1 MTSENKENL
10 AQILEKLFSLH
21 RFGIKPGLERT
32 EMLLAILG
40 NPHQLFPSVHVAG
53 TNGKGSTCSFIA
65 ASLAA
70 GGYKVGL
77 YTSPHIHR
85 FNERIRINGH
95 EIDNE
100 SIIRLAKPLLAE
112 AEKQHTTFF
121 EITTAMA
128 FAYFAEQQVD
138 IAIIETGLGGRL
150 DSTNVLSPLVSVI
163 TSIDFDH
170 TQFLG
175 MTLKTIAGEKAGVI
189 KKDTPIV
196 ISEPR
201 QELRDIFSAKAESV
215 HSPITFV
222 QDKYSAKILEMHADF
237 SMEVQITS
245 PEKTYERLTSSLAGK
260 HQLQNMLAAIETL
273 TLLSPSFPITE
284 HALRNGFEHV
294 AKFSG
299 IRGRIQLLASNPP
312 LVIDVGHNPA
322 CLRQLIATLSLSG
335 YGPVRWHVVFGA
347 MADKDIHEMLGI
359 LAPIT
364 KHLYAATIDYE
375 RAMPAADIAPKA
387 HHFGLPVSEYVDVRS
402 AVQAARASKE
412 EVLIVGSFFL
422 ADEALSAL
430 AK

>member
-1 MTSENKENL
+1 MTSEIKENL

-32 EMLLAILG
+32 EMLLDILG
-40 NPHQLFPSVHVAG
+40 NPHRLFPSVHVAG

-65 ASLAA
+65 AALTA

-85 FNERIRINGH
+85 FNERIRINGC
-95 EIDNE
+95 E
-100 SIIRLAKPLLAE
+100 SDDESVVRLARPLLAE
-112 AEKQHTTFF
+112 AEMQHTTFF

-128 FAYFAEQQVD
+128 FAYFAEQNVD

-175 MTLKTIAGEKAGVI
+175 LTLKSIAGEKAGII
-189 KKDTPIV
+189 KKDTPVV
-196 ISEPR
+196 IAEPR
-201 QELRDIFSAKAESV
+201 AELRNIFITKAEQENA
-215 HSPITFV
+215 PLTFV
-222 QDKYSAKILEMHADF
+222 HDKYSAEILEMHVDF
-237 SMEVQITS
+237 SMDVQITS
-245 PEKTYERLTSSLAGK
+245 PDKKFERLKSSLSGN
-260 HQLQNMLAAIETL
+260 HQLQNILAAIETL
-273 TLLSPSFPITE
+273 NILSSSFPITDSD
-284 HALRNGFEHV
+284 LRIGFEHV

-322 CLRQLIATLSLSG
+322 CLRQLISTLSLSG
-335 YGPVRWHVVFGA
+335 YESVKWHIVFGA

-375 RAMPAADIAPKA
+375 RAMAARDIAAIA
-387 HHFGLPVSEYVDVRS
+387 HQFEVPVTEYNDVRS
-402 AVQAARASKE
+402 AVLAARTQNE
-412 EVLIVGSFFL
+412 EPLIVGSFFL
-422 ADEALSAL
+422 ADEALAAL
-430 AK
+430 GM